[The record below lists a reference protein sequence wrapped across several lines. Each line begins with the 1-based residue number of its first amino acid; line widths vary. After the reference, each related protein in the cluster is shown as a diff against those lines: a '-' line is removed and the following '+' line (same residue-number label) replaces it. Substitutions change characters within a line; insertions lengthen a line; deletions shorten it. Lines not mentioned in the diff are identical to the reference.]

1 MPDESAFQ
9 LEAAISFAIYTVA
22 VFVLAFLSHRLL
34 KKKSFL
40 KEYFIGSRSLG
51 LWALAMSYAATSSS
65 GGSFTGFPALIYT
78 EGWIMALWIASYMV
92 VPVCC
97 MGMLGKRINQ
107 VARKT
112 GAITV
117 PDIFRDRF
125 RDSGLG
131 VLSSLL
137 LVFFLVFN
145 LVAQFKAGAKIIEKL
160 LAGAPGYQEMASW
173 VAWLPDT
180 FSVLSDTPPSPG
192 YCLALLLFA
201 FSVITYTVY
210 GGFRA
215 VVWTDVLQGI
225 VMFVG
230 VVLLLGFTLSK
241 IDGGLETVTRDLANV
256 RLVAVTLVPWWAA
269 GRCDARSAAVRLSSS
284 ASPAE

>member
-1 MPDESAFQ
+1 MPDDPPFQ
-9 LEAAISFAIYTVA
+9 LEAALSFAFYTA
-22 VFVLAFLSHRLL
+22 SVFVLAFFSHRLL

-40 KEYFIGSRSLG
+40 KEYFIGSRGLG
-51 LWALAMSYAATSSS
+51 FWALAMSYAATSSS

-78 EGWIMALWIASYMV
+78 QGWIMSLWIASYMV
-92 VPVCC
+92 VPICC

-137 LVFFLVFN
+137 LIFFLMFN

-160 LAGAPGYQEMASW
+160 LG
-173 VAWLPDT
+173 
-180 FSVLSDTPPSPG
+180 
-192 YCLALLLFA
+192 
-201 FSVITYTVY
+201 
-210 GGFRA
+210 
-215 VVWTDVLQGI
+215 
-225 VMFVG
+225 
-230 VVLLLGFTLSK
+230 
-241 IDGGLETVTRDLANV
+241 
-256 RLVAVTLVPWWAA
+256 
-269 GRCDARSAAVRLSSS
+269 
-284 ASPAE
+284 